1 MRQCTRRDI
10 DTFLICFGARRSGSG
25 SIQLR
30 RRDHHDQPSSAGG
43 QAPLKSPPRWLSRPA
58 QPPFLFLFFFSF
70 VVIHLAALSAQL
82 TLQRIRPL
90 PGVNPW
96 DMDHI
101 HPSRVEESKSPGS
114 RVACCLG
121 SLKCQ
126 RRGGQQG
133 GQHNV

>member
-1 MRQCTRRDI
+1 
-10 DTFLICFGARRSGSG
+10 
-25 SIQLR
+25 
-30 RRDHHDQPSSAGG
+30 
-43 QAPLKSPPRWLSRPA
+43 LSRPA
-58 QPPFLFLFFFSF
+58 QPPFLFLFFFSL

-96 DMDHI
+96 DMEHI

-126 RRGGQQG
+126 RRGGQ
-133 GQHNV
+133 HNV